1 MSQFPKINVLP
12 GDPETSIGA
21 FNVVRIPPDG
31 QWSGGLAFEFCIPDE
46 ERVRRVISAMVGHE
60 DAYMI
65 YDWLGEQLGRSGY
78 TRPPKRPS
86 SRSWTIFQQAT
97 SPWSEN
103 VCTNLRG
110 PRRHHLSC
118 RFRRRAGVRESKQTH
133 LCEVLHRCDSRC
145 QLDLGAQGRRA
156 SEVRTN
162 QHGL

>member
-65 YDWLGEQLGRSGY
+65 YDWLGEQLGRSGVH
-78 TRPPKRPS
+78 K
-86 SRSWTIFQQAT
+86 T
-97 SPWSEN
+97 SEEAE
-103 VCTNLRG
+103 L
-110 PRRHHLSC
+110 
-118 RFRRRAGVRESKQTH
+118 
-133 LCEVLHRCDSRC
+133 EVLD
-145 QLDLGAQGRRA
+145 DIPA
-156 SEVRTN
+156 SDVPME
-162 QHGL
+162 